1 MKYVGKPLNLEK
13 YVKVDDY
20 SREKGIYKF
29 EAKRPENELS
39 RKNHNSFFLK
49 LSKWDAE
56 QHLAEMLGFLIAKK
70 VGFKVCEA
78 EMLKSQRVGTPYFDT
93 GVLSYVEKSKNDVVM
108 LPTEMI
114 NEYRKS
120 IDSMPEADWIYNIDE
135 VINAVF
141 KRVTD
146 RHRPYEEFLN
156 FKQDFINMVVYDI
169 KFVNADRVAD
179 NWMIREDKENG
190 EFDMYP
196 MFDNAS
202 VLGFAS
208 RGIPSMKDEAKYR
221 EEVKAMEQNRQCAI
235 ITPESQ
241 MTSEIEE
248 DYHSMLKHMLRTYPE
263 QTKKAINAVNIF
275 TRSDLENILDEME
288 DITPERKKFTL
299 DIFDERDKGFRE
311 FCKEYMSKDKVIE

>member
-1 MKYVGKPLNLEK
+1 MKYVGKPLNLGK

-93 GVLSYVEKSKNDVVM
+93 GVLSYVEKSKNDVIM

-120 IDSMPEADWIYNIDE
+120 I
-135 VINAVF
+135 
-141 KRVTD
+141 T
-146 RHRPYEEFLN
+146 
-156 FKQDFINMVVYDI
+156 
-169 KFVNADRVAD
+169 
-179 NWMIREDKENG
+179 
-190 EFDMYP
+190 
-196 MFDNAS
+196 
-202 VLGFAS
+202 
-208 RGIPSMKDEAKYR
+208 
-221 EEVKAMEQNRQCAI
+221 
-235 ITPESQ
+235 
-241 MTSEIEE
+241 
-248 DYHSMLKHMLRTYPE
+248 
-263 QTKKAINAVNIF
+263 
-275 TRSDLENILDEME
+275 
-288 DITPERKKFTL
+288 
-299 DIFDERDKGFRE
+299 DIF
-311 FCKEYMSKDKVIE
+311 